1 MLLLGAGN
9 FVSWPLLEDQ
19 ISRFHH
25 NIKPY
30 WLTPP
35 LAKVKE
41 HGLLAENA
49 LWSAKSNRL
58 YLFCCALPRLASCC
72 MKAKLPSWM
81 LLWTLMLRSGLP

>member
-1 MLLLGAGN
+1 MSLLSAGN

-35 LAKVKE
+35 LAAVTR
-41 HGLLAENA
+41 HGLLKENA
-49 LWSAKSNRL
+49 LWSVRCNYVAAPLHSAGPSASN
-58 YLFCCALPRLASCC
+58 A
-72 MKAKLPSWM
+72 
-81 LLWTLMLRSGLP
+81 

>member
-1 MLLLGAGN
+1 MLLSAGN

-19 ISRFHH
+19 ISRFRH

-35 LAKVKE
+35 LAKVKG

-49 LWSAKSNRL
+49 LWSAVSNRL
-58 YLFCCALPRLASCC
+58 YLFCCAPFQPTSPQSNSKLDRCC
-72 MKAKLPSWM
+72 F
-81 LLWTLMLRSGLP
+81 GH

>member
-1 MLLLGAGN
+1 MLLLSAGN

-35 LAKVKE
+35 LAKVKG

-58 YLFCCALPRLASCC
+58 YLFCCALPRPTKYPLVAC
-72 MKAKLPSWM
+72 
-81 LLWTLMLRSGLP
+81 